1 MSSSEIHASEISD
14 MYHRKRTFAQKGIDA
29 VLERC
34 YTKIRLAVRSR
45 STSSSCVFEIPEFLF
60 GYPMYDLTECVLYVK
75 RHLETN
81 AFKVSYFFPRLL
93 VVSWAAA
100 IGSAMSSPML
110 MSPMFR
116 GVSSSS
122 SIVGGASST
131 TPVLLGGPSTRA
143 TMDRKK
149 SGKAVLNILR

>member
-1 MSSSEIHASEISD
+1 MPSPSSEIHADQIRD
-14 MYHRKRTFAQKGIDA
+14 MHIRKRSFQQQGIDA

-34 YTKIRLAVRSR
+34 YTKIKLAIRSR

-81 AFKVSYFFPRLL
+81 GFKVSYFFPRLL
-93 VVSWAAA
+93 VVSWAAV
-100 IGSAMSSPML
+100 ISSITSTTPML
-110 MSPMFR
+110 MSP
-116 GVSSSS
+116 SA
-122 SIVGGASST
+122 ASSPST
-131 TPVLLGGPSTRA
+131 VLLGGPSTRA